1 VRLKFNFREGLHL
14 EKRVE
19 RRDWLSDGWSLPSR
33 TPYWSTSGTFVDTA
47 SSLGLA
53 TASACIRIVSE
64 TIGMMPLKI
73 YEGERPEVE
82 EARDSWQWF
91 RLKER
96 PNEEQSAFDFWQDA
110 AMSVEAT
117 GNAFIWK
124 AIARRPVQDEGDIEL
139 FMLDPANVFLKRDP
153 DTNRKYYEVRR
164 SNGRTERVPASQIL
178 QIRGWATTPGSDLG
192 VSPIALHR
200 ETLGAALA
208 ARQYQSNV
216 YTTGGNFPGVIQ
228 VPDNP
233 PQDALDRF
241 QNELEQRHAGVN
253 RPLVLTR
260 GASWQTTGMT
270 LRDAEYIEQQ
280 QFSGEEICRI
290 WRVWPPMVGLLFGSA
305 QRQPAQ
311 EDFQRFMQADMA
323 PRLRR
328 IEMALRRDADLF
340 PAGGDLFPEFLT
352 AAVLK
357 PSLTSRFAA
366 YKDARQGGWTTANEI
381 RANENLPAI
390 EGGDELQQTPV
401 GGAPNEPAVTEA
413 EQ

>member
-1 VRLKFNFREGLHL
+1 VRLKFNLREGLHL
-14 EKRVE
+14 ENRVE
-19 RRDWLSDGWSLPSR
+19 KRDWLSDGWSLPSR
-33 TPYWSTSGTFVDTA
+33 TPYYSSAGVFVDST

-53 TASACIRIVSE
+53 TAGACIRLVSQITGE
-64 TIGMMPLKI
+64 MPLKV

-110 AMSVEAT
+110 AMSVEST

-139 FMLDPANVFLKRDP
+139 FILNPANVFLKRDP

-164 SNGRTERVPASQIL
+164 GNGKMERVPASQIL
-178 QIRGWATTPGSDLG
+178 QIRGWTTTAGADLG
-192 VSPIALHR
+192 VSAIALHR

-208 ARQYQSNV
+208 ARQFQTSF
-216 YTTGGNFPGVIQ
+216 YTSGGNIPGIIS

-233 PQDALDRF
+233 TQEALDRF
-241 QNELEQRHAGVN
+241 QLELEQRHAGTS

-260 GASWQTTGMT
+260 GASWQTTGISM
-270 LRDAEYIEQQ
+270 RDAEYIEQQ
-280 QFSGEEICRI
+280 KFSSEEVCRI
-290 WRVWPPMVGLLFGSA
+290 FGVNPRMVGVLLDTQKSWD
-305 QRQPAQ
+305 
-311 EDFQRFMQADMA
+311 EDRDNFLQIDMA

-328 IEMALRRDADLF
+328 IEMALKRDTDLF
-340 PAGGDLFPEFLT
+340 PSASELFPEFLT

-357 PSLTSRFAA
+357 PSMTTRYAA
-366 YKDARQGGWTTANEI
+366 YKNARQGGWTTANEI

-401 GGAPNEPAVTEA
+401 GGAPNEPSVTEA
-413 EQ
+413 GT